1 VAGKEKDRVVSARAG
16 AREVEVVAVPTGDDL
31 DAAIARIE
39 ADPAVAYAEP
49 NWIYTVQGARNG
61 PKTGPDGSK
70 PVPLVDYYANG
81 SLWGMYGDA
90 SAPANSFGSQAA
102 EAWGEV
108 AGSRTVYVGIIDE
121 GVQVT
126 HPDLDANAWTNP
138 FDPVDGVD
146 NDRNGFVDD
155 VHGYDFANNDT
166 SVYDGGTRGSAD
178 DHGTHVAGTI
188 GAENGGELGVRG
200 VNHSVTMISGKFMN
214 KRGGTLANA
223 VRAVDYFTDLK
234 TRHGLNVVAT
244 NNSWGGSGYSQALDA
259 AIGRANAAGILFVA
273 SAGNAGTDNDLT
285 PSYPAN
291 YAHDNVISV
300 AAIDKTGA
308 LADFSQYGA
317 TTVDLG
323 APGVDIWSTTAS
335 NTYSSYS
342 GTSMAAPHVTGAA
355 ALYASRHPGASAT
368 EIRQAIL
375 GSTTPTASL
384 AGRTVHG
391 GRLDLSGF

>member
-1 VAGKEKDRVVSARAG
+1 
-16 AREVEVVAVPTGDDL
+16 
-31 DAAIARIE
+31 
-39 ADPAVAYAEP
+39 
-49 NWIYTVQGARNG
+49 
-61 PKTGPDGSK
+61 
-70 PVPLVDYYANG
+70 VDYYANG

-108 AGSRTVYVGIIDE
+108 AGSRAVYVGIIDE

-375 GSTTPTASL
+375 SSTTPTASL
-384 AGRTVHG
+384 AGRTVRG